1 MRFTIR
7 KEISSGAVLES
18 RVERSLRGYFFL
30 SFCNGESVTWPEIVN
45 WRITPAIKHFYALTS
60 VRKTTE
66 PVVWGWPRLIPSFGR
81 REINGSLPLPV
92 GTTRVSVKSGRLH
105 RINHLPHRYRD
116 NNDRIFFIA
125 RAWVERFTRFVKLWI
140 AEMKRNLEIAV
151 SILPNDDI
159 IFSRI
164 SWTRR
169 TFCNGEIVGKF
180 YDIIYIGEMGTNCFD
195 PLFQQWR

>member
-105 RINHLPHRYRD
+105 RINHLPHRYGTITIVSSLSRVHGSKD
-116 NNDRIFFIA
+116 SPDSWNCESRKWNVIWKWLF
-125 RAWVERFTRFVKLWI
+125 RFY
-140 AEMKRNLEIAV
+140 
-151 SILPNDDI
+151 
-159 IFSRI
+159 
-164 SWTRR
+164 R
-169 TFCNGEIVGKF
+169 T
-180 YDIIYIGEMGTNCFD
+180 MT
-195 PLFQQWR
+195 